1 MKEYVFSLSNAKVNS
16 RDQGTVYL
24 ALPEEQDE
32 TRLRP
37 AVVAIHGSGRSA
49 LDYHDTPF
57 YVRQRDLVLE
67 QGALFAAVS
76 NGTDA
81 WGRDDGLYNVL
92 SLMTMLTEEFRVKP
106 QMALWATSAGGLLAH
121 RVIRQVPQKVA
132 FVIGTFP
139 VFDLSAAFAR
149 PACKRAWK
157 TEDFEEFSRR
167 IEGRNPATFPQSLA
181 GIKYYV
187 AHGTADSVVPLQQHS
202 ARLKQQLGDN
212 VYLETVEQGGHDVE
226 NFAYYGKAVEQAFRD
241 FAHYFA

>member
-1 MKEYVFSLSNAKVNS
+1 MTEALFTLSEARVNYNG
-16 RDQGTVYL
+16 QGTVYL
-24 ALPEEQDE
+24 AMPERADSD
-32 TRLRP
+32 RPLP
-37 AVVAIHGSGRSA
+37 AVVAVHGSGRCA
-49 LDYHDTPF
+49 TDYRDTPF
-57 YVRQRDLVLE
+57 YVRQRDLVL
-67 QGALFAAVS
+67 QNGALFAAVS
-76 NGTDA
+76 NGPDT
-81 WGRDDGLYNVL
+81 WGLDDGLQNVL
-92 SLMTMLTEEFRVKP
+92 ALMKLLTEEYGAKP
-106 QMALWATSAGGLLAH
+106 QMGLWATSAGGVLTH
-121 RVIRQVPQKVA
+121 RIIRQAPHKVA